1 MAEPLEELNNSG
13 KSSLETNEDTAIA
26 GFSALLGAW
35 CDSSSA
41 DEVLWIASE
50 QPRTGNDVFGDSL
63 TAHRLYFRVTE
74 HFLDDEGKSDLTQ
87 FLNRFLD
94 ISSWPSDE
102 VTQGGECVGDRGF
115 YVPVDRLCE
124 FFTKKEWPHTDLNSG
139 ALILGLT
146 ELSVEHAS
154 TVSQMSGKVILHQ
167 VSELS
172 QECADMLAQGTAN
185 VSLPGLKSIPHTAS
199 HWTLVQRMAEFDDEL
214 MFLQLEEVNEEL
226 AQHLFELCKSHTGLS
241 LGTPVL
247 PDECLSILIRMQG
260 YFGWGVAELSDS
272 QAEILCKHNADLF
285 LDEMTS
291 LSDEAATLLS
301 HFPYGLSITL
311 DNLPDSAAQILRDA
325 GKG

>member
-1 MAEPLEELNNSG
+1 
-13 KSSLETNEDTAIA
+13 
-26 GFSALLGAW
+26 
-35 CDSSSA
+35 
-41 DEVLWIASE
+41 
-50 QPRTGNDVFGDSL
+50 VFGDSL

-94 ISSWPSDE
+94 ISSWPSGE
-102 VTQGGECVGDRGF
+102 VTQGGECVGDLGF

-124 FFTKKEWPHTDLNSG
+124 FFTRKEWPHTHLNSG
-139 ALILGLT
+139 ALSLGLT
-146 ELSVEHAS
+146 ELTVEHAS
-154 TVSQMSGKVILHQ
+154 AVSQMPGDEFAKVILHQ

-226 AQHLFELCKSHTGLS
+226 AQDFFDLCKSHTGLS

-247 PDECLSILIRMQG
+247 TDECLSILIRIQG

-272 QAEILCKHNADLF
+272 QAEILCKHNADLS

-301 HFPYGLSITL
+301 EFPYGLSIDL
-311 DNLPDSAAQILRDA
+311 DNLPESAADILRSHPSLAEEEDDENEGWDDDDEA
-325 GKG
+325 